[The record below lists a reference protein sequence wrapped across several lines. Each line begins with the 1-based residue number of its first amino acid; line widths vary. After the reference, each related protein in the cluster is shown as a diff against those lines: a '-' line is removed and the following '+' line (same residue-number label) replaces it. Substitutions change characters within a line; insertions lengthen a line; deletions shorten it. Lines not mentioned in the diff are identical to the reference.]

1 MSGLLRIPTPP
12 LATKLHFP
20 QVRPNLVSRP
30 RLVGILEKGLCG
42 PLTLISA
49 PAGSGKTTVMADWR
63 VNSKGRFPVAWLSL
77 DSADNDPLR
86 FLTYLTASLESASP
100 NLTRSTVNLLQSSQ
114 LPALEIIASSL
125 IESWNSITNDLVL
138 ALDDYH
144 VITNI
149 IIHDLLNQLLTH
161 LPPALHLVI
170 LTRADPPLPLA
181 RLRVQ
186 NALTE
191 IRANDLRFATDEVTA
206 FLSQTMGLSL
216 SGEQVASLEACTE
229 GWIAGLQLAA
239 IALRSQLS
247 MQGRG
252 EVDDFI
258 ATFTGS
264 HHYVVD
270 YLIEEVLSLQSE
282 KRRDFL
288 LKTSILQRMNASLC
302 NALTDR
308 DDGQSMLEE
317 LEHANLFIVALDH
330 ERQWYRY
337 HHLFADVLC
346 AHLHRYQAE
355 GVAILQRRASEWY
368 ARHGFLEEAVTCS
381 LAAQDFERAADLIEQ
396 HTPTL
401 SMQGRV
407 ATLSNWMGALPEEII
422 QNHPRLGLAQVWA
435 IYFEYKF
442 DEAEACL
449 QRIEQNLSVE
459 KGSIFES
466 EITLWRG
473 IFARRHGN
481 FDDSQSF
488 LLQALQQSPE
498 NRSPLSGRAWIFLGL
513 DFFENDMAKAQ
524 DAFKYARDL
533 YQAEKNIPGELAALY
548 FLSSTQIILGM
559 LEQASFTCKRALE
572 CSSQVPRWPVSSY
585 AHLAMAR
592 LLYERNRLDDA
603 VEHLQL
609 ATKLAKSGGHLD
621 NLFLATLYA
630 ARVDRANGNWE
641 EAQNLIEQAEQISRP
656 TIASVRAQV
665 NDEWVRLYLM
675 QGKVNDA
682 AETLQRDQTIFKSTS
697 LFPRV
702 ISRIAWAR
710 CLLAQH
716 QIKEVSEQIDG
727 LLKEIEGAGMC
738 QLQIEIQCIQSLIL
752 ESQNRKEEALREFK
766 RVLFLAQEKGFVRT
780 ILDEGPPVLR
790 LLQRVKAECKEL
802 KDYADKLLSVSWPS
816 ALQPSTPV
824 SQPVNNPLSERELE
838 VLRLIA
844 AGAPNKKIA
853 SELVIA
859 LGTVKRHTVNI
870 FNKLGVENRTEAV
883 AKAREMEIL

>member
-1 MSGLLRIPTPP
+1 MVL
-12 LATKLHFP
+12 
-20 QVRPNLVSRP
+20 RP
-30 RLVGILEKGLCG
+30 RLVRILEKGLRG

-49 PAGSGKTTVMADWR
+49 PAGSGKTTLLMDWR
-63 VNSKGRFPVAWLSL
+63 ANSKSRIPVSWLSL

-86 FLTYLTASLESASP
+86 FLTYLTASFESASP
-100 NLTRSTVNLLQSSQ
+100 ELTRSTVDLLQSSQ

-125 IESWNSITNDLVL
+125 IESLNFIPNELIL

-149 IIHDLLNQLLTH
+149 TIHDLLNRLLAH

-170 LTRADPPLPLA
+170 LTRVDPPLPLA
-181 RLRVQ
+181 RLRVR

-191 IRANDLRFATDEVTA
+191 IRANDLRFTMDEVTA
-206 FLSQTMGLSL
+206 FLAQTMGLSL

-239 IALRSQLS
+239 LS

-252 EVDDFI
+252 DVDDFI
-258 ATFTGS
+258 AAFTGS

-270 YLIEEVLSLQSE
+270 YLIEEVLNLQSE
-282 KRRDFL
+282 KTRDFL
-288 LKTSILQRMNASLC
+288 LKTSILERMNASLC

-317 LEHANLFIVALDH
+317 LEHANLFVVALDH
-330 ERQWYRY
+330 ERCWYRY
-337 HHLFADVLC
+337 HRLFADVLS
-346 AHLHRYQAE
+346 AHLHRFQTE
-355 GVAILQRRASEWY
+355 DVAILQRRASEWY
-368 ARHGFLEEAVTCS
+368 ARQGFLEEAVTCS

-396 HTPTL
+396 HTPSL

-422 QNHPRLGLAQVWA
+422 QKHPRLGLAQVWA

-442 DEAEACL
+442 DEAEACFH
-449 QRIEQNLSVE
+449 RIEQNLSAE
-459 KGSIFES
+459 NASINEA
-466 EITLWRG
+466 EISLWRG
-473 IFARRHGN
+473 IFARLHGN
-481 FDDSQSF
+481 LDESHSF
-488 LLQALQQSPE
+488 LLQALRQSPKS
-498 NRSPLSGRAWIFLGL
+498 RSPLSGRAWIFLGL

-524 DAFKYARDL
+524 DAFRYARDL

-559 LEQASFTCKRALE
+559 LEQASSTCKRALE
-572 CSSQVPRWPVSSY
+572 CSAQVPRWPVASY
-585 AHLAMAR
+585 AHLAVAG

-609 ATKLAKSGGHLD
+609 ATKLARSGGHSD

-630 ARVDRANGNWE
+630 ARVHRANGNWE

-675 QGKVNDA
+675 QGKAHDA
-682 AETLQRDQTIFKSTS
+682 AETLQRDQTIFNSAS

-702 ISRIAWAR
+702 ISRIARVR

-716 QIKEVSEQIDG
+716 QLEGVPEQMDG
-727 LLKEIEGAGMC
+727 LLKEIEAAGMC
-738 QLQIEIQCIQSLIL
+738 QMQIEIQCIQSLIL

-766 RVLFLAQEKGFVRT
+766 RALSLAQEKGFIRT

-802 KDYADKLLSVSWPS
+802 KDYADKLLSVSSPLALRPS
-816 ALQPSTPV
+816 RPV

-859 LGTVKRHTVNI
+859 IGTVKRHTVNI

-883 AKAREMEIL
+883 AKARDLGIL